1 MNGKH
6 VKSNSISKGK
16 PFYSQQHSHRSQ
28 SAKLVN
34 TADDNMNKP
43 SKRDSV
49 AASSIKNITGA
60 LVDGHVVNQV
70 MLQNQPMGTSKFD
83 PNLEN
88 DFSADEIT
96 LLFETGR
103 LAQFQEDY

>member
-1 MNGKH
+1 
-6 VKSNSISKGK
+6 
-16 PFYSQQHSHRSQ
+16 
-28 SAKLVN
+28 
-34 TADDNMNKP
+34 
-43 SKRDSV
+43 
-49 AASSIKNITGA
+49 
-60 LVDGHVVNQV
+60 

-103 LAQFQEDY
+103 LAQFQEELVPAEGEMLKDGRFVDRANKYFLSRFV

>member
-28 SAKLVN
+28 SAMLVN
-34 TADDNMNKP
+34 SADDNMNKP

-70 MLQNQPMGTSKFD
+70 MYSVPQSVKD
-83 PNLEN
+83 VSHARN
-88 DFSADEIT
+88 DTT
-96 LLFETGR
+96 LVL
-103 LAQFQEDY
+103 